1 MDWTQIIISA
11 LSLLAAV
18 FGGVGLGRLLFL
30 RQNRKKANAEATSAE
45 VGVLKSAIESIDQQL
60 SKAHLLIREKDEIIE
75 AKNARIDLLTST
87 ISALYDDMC
96 VHKGCRLRRPHQGQ
110 GAKWYEQYRDD
121 PSLGCDYLSIDTL
134 IKQERAKRL
143 AENIL
148 AKEAA
153 EETAEGEE

>member
-11 LSLLAAV
+11 LTFLAAV

-45 VGVLKSAIESIDQQL
+45 VSVLQKALETVSGQL
-60 SKAHLLIREKDEIIE
+60 DKERQISREKDEIIE
-75 AKNARIDLLTST
+75 AKNARIDNLTST
-87 ISALYDDMC
+87 ISALFDDMC